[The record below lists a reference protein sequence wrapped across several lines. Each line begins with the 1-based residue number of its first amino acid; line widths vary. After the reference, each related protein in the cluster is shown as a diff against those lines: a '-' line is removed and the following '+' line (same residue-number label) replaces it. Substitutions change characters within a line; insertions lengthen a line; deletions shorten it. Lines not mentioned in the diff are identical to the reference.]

1 MHLSDEQLERVL
13 HGEEPQS
20 PDSVVRAHLADCES
34 CAARLNAAR
43 WDEAEILE
51 LLRHA
56 DRGPPA
62 LKVETVVAA
71 ARARRRAPNS
81 RPGAWRNRA
90 AAIIAT
96 VTLAGV
102 AYATPGSPLPA
113 LVWRI
118 AALVR
123 GQSAAP
129 VESASSQ
136 VDRDSDG
143 AIGTEGGMKFTPGA
157 RFTIRYETT
166 GPSDTATVAIVDGT
180 ELTIRVPSGTSISSP
195 NDATVVVTARTS
207 ANQPAPRR
215 FEIDIPSTA
224 RHVEIFVRNRRVFLR
239 ESGTA
244 SDGHA
249 RDSAGRILIPLKPP
263 GV

>member
-20 PDSVVRAHLADCES
+20 PDSVARAHLADCES
-34 CAARLNAAR
+34 CAGRLNAAR
-43 WDEAEILE
+43 RDEAEILE
-51 LLRHA
+51 LLGRV
-56 DRGPPA
+56 DRVPPTLA
-62 LKVETVVAA
+62 VETVAA
-71 ARARRRAPNS
+71 GARTRRRAPNS
-81 RPGAWRNRA
+81 RQGGWRNRA

-113 LVWRI
+113 LARRV

-123 GQSAAP
+123 GQSATP
-129 VESASSQ
+129 IESPHA
-136 VDRDSDG
+136 DRDSDG
-143 AIGTEGGMKFTPGA
+143 AIGTAGGMKFTPDVH
-157 RFTIRYETT
+157 FTIRYETT
-166 GPSDTATVAIVDGT
+166 GPSDTATVAMVDGT

-195 NDATVVVTARTS
+195 NDATVVVTARTTADLS
-207 ANQPAPRR
+207 APRR
-215 FEIDIPSTA
+215 FEIDIPRTA
-224 RHVEIFVRNRRVFLR
+224 QRVEIFVRNRRVFLR

-244 SDGHA
+244 SDGYA